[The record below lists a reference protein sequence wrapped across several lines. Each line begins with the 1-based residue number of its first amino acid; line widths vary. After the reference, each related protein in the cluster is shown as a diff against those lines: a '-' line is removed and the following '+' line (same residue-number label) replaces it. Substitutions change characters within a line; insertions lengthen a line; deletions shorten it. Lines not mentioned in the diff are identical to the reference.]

1 MLTNKKGIKSMNRT
15 PHKENKF
22 SERWK
27 RAGAETQ
34 RKIAGKPV
42 ARILWESAVRKDET
56 FKTDSEHFD
65 SQTAFAA
72 WLQGWTEAEI
82 QNQLRPNKPQAG
94 SFDFKKG
101 PRTPEEI
108 DALRHKIGK
117 LMAFSPAA
125 QDMALF
131 GRVHDDPSFRYAAV
145 LGDVLDWVSGK
156 ISTEELLSENYL
168 DIEHLRQ
175 IMKR

>member
-1 MLTNKKGIKSMNRT
+1 MDSKPRKQS
-15 PHKENKF
+15 KF
-22 SERWK
+22 SEKWK

-56 FKTDSEHFD
+56 FKSDSEGFD
-65 SQTAFAA
+65 SQSAFAA

-82 QNQLRPNKPQAG
+82 QNQLRPNKPQTG
-94 SFDFKKG
+94 SFDFKNS
-101 PRTPEEI
+101 PRAPQEI
-108 DALRHKIGK
+108 DALRDKIGK
-117 LMAFSPAA
+117 VLAFSPSA
-125 QDMALF
+125 QDMELY

-156 ISTEELLSENYL
+156 LSTEALLSENYL
-168 DIEHLRQ
+168 NMDHLRK

>member
-1 MLTNKKGIKSMNRT
+1 MNRMS
-15 PHKENKF
+15 HKENKF
-22 SERWK
+22 SEKWM

-42 ARILWESAVRKDET
+42 ARILWENAVRKDET

-65 SQTAFAA
+65 SQTALAA
-72 WLQGWTEAEI
+72 WLKGWTEAEI
-82 QNQLRPNKPQAG
+82 QNQLRPSKPQTG
-94 SFDFKKG
+94 SFASKKD
-101 PRTPEEI
+101 PRTAEEI
-108 DALRHKIGK
+108 DQLRQEIGK
-117 LMAFSPAA
+117 LLEFSPSAR
-125 QDMALF
+125 DMELY

-156 ISTEELLSENYL
+156 LSTEALLSENYL
-168 DIEHLRQ
+168 DMEHLRK